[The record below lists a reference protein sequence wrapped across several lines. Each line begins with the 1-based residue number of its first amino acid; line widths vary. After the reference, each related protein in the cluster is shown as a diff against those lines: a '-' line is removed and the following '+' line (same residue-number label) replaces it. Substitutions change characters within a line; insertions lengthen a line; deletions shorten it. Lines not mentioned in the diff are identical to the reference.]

1 MLKSELVLDAPNQRL
16 MEIILRESERLNS
29 LITDFLLFA
38 QPPKTNKA
46 PCNICQIMDETID
59 LFLNSPDCH
68 EAIRVIRPETPQD
81 LQLVIDPDQMKQV
94 FWNLLINAAQAM
106 ANGGEIRVQLETGEN
121 GFPFPNPPRAN
132 SHPARTWVRI
142 LVSDSGRGIPAQEK
156 EKIFEPFYTTKD
168 GGTGLGLSIVH
179 KIIES
184 HRGLIRVE
192 SETGRGSTFA
202 IFLPMDKDEERK
214 EC

>member
-1 MLKSELVLDAPNQRL
+1 
-16 MEIILRESERLNS
+16 
-29 LITDFLLFA
+29 
-38 QPPKTNKA
+38 
-46 PCNICQIMDETID
+46 
-59 LFLNSPDCH
+59 
-68 EAIRVIRPETPQD
+68 
-81 LQLVIDPDQMKQV
+81 
-94 FWNLLINAAQAM
+94 
-106 ANGGEIRVQLETGEN
+106 
-121 GFPFPNPPRAN
+121 
-132 SHPARTWVRI
+132 VRI

-202 IFLPMDKDEERK
+202 IFLPMEKDEETK